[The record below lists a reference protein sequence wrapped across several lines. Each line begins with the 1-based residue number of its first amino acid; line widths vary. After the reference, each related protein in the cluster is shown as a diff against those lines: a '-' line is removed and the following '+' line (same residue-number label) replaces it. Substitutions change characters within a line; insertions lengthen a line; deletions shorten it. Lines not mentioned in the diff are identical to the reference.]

1 MSDEGRSTGERTNSA
16 DWQAGAKAAEYIVT
30 TQANEGHTA
39 DAIEQQQAEVA
50 AQFIGPEFQT
60 EAERDWLAG
69 YSETVAARVGDLR
82 ELDYEAGL

>member
-16 DWQAGAKAAEYIVT
+16 DWTAGAKAAEYIVT
-30 TQANEGHTA
+30 TQANEGRTA

-50 AQFIGPEFQT
+50 AQLVGISSQT
-60 EAERDWLAG
+60 EAEREWLAG
-69 YSETVAARVGDLR
+69 YSETVAACVGDLR